1 MTAKAKPQAPP
12 RGRILKE
19 AATGK
24 DRAEA
29 LRNLRE
35 LSGRAA
41 ARAKALGLTEAD
53 IQKLATGSENG
64 VNPFD

>member
-24 DRAEA
+24 DRSEA
-29 LRNLRE
+29 LRNIRE

-41 ARAKALGLTEAD
+41 ARAKALGMTETD
-53 IQKLATGSENG
+53 IQKLINE
-64 VNPFD
+64 P